1 MKKLMRLLSTAF
13 LAGLLTLQGCRK
25 DIPAP
30 IQTATQEQKAVYTGF
45 PETMEAG
52 TKTSYTIGNVTLSTG
67 SWSFNNAL
75 IGTLSTDRKIG
86 SKSARIQNTGSLT
99 MNFNLGSGASQVSI
113 SHGVFGTDASSTWEL
128 WASVNSGSTWTK
140 IGNTVTTSSTT
151 LATASFSMSLSGT
164 VRFQIR
170 KLGGGRLNIDNIS
183 ISDYVVSTFPDNDN
197 YLTMG
202 NPSGAVTNVNQANNY
217 LLVKTEYA
225 MSYNNSRGSCNWVSW
240 RVGNTD
246 LGNVPRCD
254 CFTLDTQLPSTFYRA
269 SSTSYTGTGFDRG
282 HQCPSAD
289 RNASST
295 ANAATFLMSNM
306 LPQAPNLN
314 QITWENLE
322 TYCRTLVS
330 AGNELYIVCGGY
342 GQGGSGSNGGTTSV
356 IAGGSITVPSRCWKV
371 IVVLPNGSNDVS
383 RVSTSTRVIA
393 VDMPNNQ
400 SVNSLSWGSY
410 RTTVDAIETATGY
423 NLLPNL
429 PASIQNTLEAAVDN
443 GPTQ

>member
-1 MKKLMRLLSTAF
+1 
-13 LAGLLTLQGCRK
+13 
-25 DIPAP
+25 
-30 IQTATQEQKAVYTGF
+30 
-45 PETMEAG
+45 
-52 TKTSYTIGNVTLSTG
+52 
-67 SWSFNNAL
+67 
-75 IGTLSTDRKIG
+75 
-86 SKSARIQNTGSLT
+86 
-99 MNFNLGSGASQVSI
+99 
-113 SHGVFGTDASSTWEL
+113 
-128 WASVNSGSTWTK
+128 
-140 IGNTVTTSSTT
+140 
-151 LATASFSMSLSGT
+151 MSLSGT
-164 VRFQIR
+164 VRFEIR

-202 NPSGAVTNVNQANNY
+202 NPSGAVTNVNLANNY
-217 LLVKTEYA
+217 LLVKTAFA

-240 RVGNTD
+240 RVGSTD

-254 CFTLDTQLPSTFYRA
+254 CFKQDTQLPSTFYRA
-269 SSTSYTGTGFDRG
+269 TSTSYSGTGFDRG

-289 RNASST
+289 RDASST

-429 PASIQNTLEAAVDN
+429 PASVQNTLEAAVDN